1 MSSRSRKG
9 DQDQERLVLWVQD
22 QDQERLVLGVQDQ
35 DQERLVLG
43 VQEGSDGSR
52 YEGQFLDGLK
62 HGRGKYTFVNGEYHE
77 GFYYK
82 DYRHGNGQYCW
93 PMGQKF
99 TGKFY
104 LNRREGYGHQVFL
117 NGATFQGLF
126 HMDHRLGPG
135 VVTYSDGCQNV
146 GLWVGPLLL
155 RFCSPL
161 EEGFSLKNFPEYAAL
176 MDPAATPDSLTQ
188 TQADR
193 DLLLVD
199 EDCIYPPGIERF
211 CTNGDLLPLPPRRR
225 KMLDQQFFGKLWEP
239 EMNPYL
245 GYKRDPYANLSFHVR
260 LQENIHKHR
269 RLAEHVSWDVAAV
282 LSMNRDG
289 FGPKGILEVSS
300 EQLIRHASR
309 GELAAVAQ
317 ILKRR
322 TVYPDVA
329 DSQDNTALIAATI
342 NNRHD
347 VICLLLNRGV
357 HIDKLNCEGM
367 SALAVCLVL
376 FYPFHSLN
384 TTMLESPQTQV
395 LKKSSSCGSSSRI
408 SHVDF
413 TRAPHSRPQTSNTT
427 LSQHSDRT
435 AEKPT
440 DHISH
445 PSELVPELERRVS
458 RSETKLSSSCGSSS
472 QISQVDFTRDPLH
485 SRPQTSNTT
494 LSQHSDR
501 TSEEPTDHISHPSE
515 LVPELERRVSR
526 SETKLSSSCG
536 SSSQISQVDF
546 TRDPLHSR
554 PQTSN
559 TTLSQHSHRT
569 AEEPT
574 AHISHPIELVPE
586 LERRFSRADSAGEVR
601 DDTSCSVSSTTTL
614 QDTEETEH
622 KMAAMTIENNARLET
637 LKILLERGADPNLSR
652 VPMPVLFLAI
662 MASDIDGVRR
672 LLLGGARTDIP
683 LLPQRKG
690 LYPLHVAAALPG
702 GAGLRITEML
712 FCAITDPDAQA
723 CDQDDIY
730 EPDKE
735 TLSADEQPRRNGG
748 GRTALHVACQRVSD
762 DQDAGKV
769 VALLLSHRASTH
781 LLWSGHSPLSLAIA
795 SGNKQ
800 AVKELLRGGADPNLP
815 LGREV
820 GSALCAVAN
829 INYHWRDDRLQLLDM
844 LVQAGAD
851 FLMPIM
857 VGGVEG
863 TAVDF
868 AYNSFHQDG
877 RIAHTPYLT
886 LTHRERETFNKRHQL
901 LSMMGN
907 LLRQTAVQ
915 REKEALEREQQL
927 RLNEPGASSS
937 NKPRLRRKGRRRN
950 VEKYRIP
957 LFKFC
962 YDCGR
967 SASVTLT
974 SCFSCHKVSFCSQ
987 DCKLKA
993 WKARHRDEC
1002 VKPKVSG
1009 SQRKVVVH
1017 KHLTEKVQVKRKHNY
1032 SHI

>member
-1 MSSRSRKG
+1 MLSRTRKG
-9 DQDQERLVLWVQD
+9 DPQAAGGAGGAGGGGGGEAAGRGGEKPGSGGHRAGHQAAAPGEQGRLVP
-22 QDQERLVLGVQDQ
+22 
-35 DQERLVLG
+35 G

-52 YEGQFLDGLK
+52 YEGEFMDGLK

-77 GFYYK
+77 GSYYR
-82 DYRHGNGQYCW
+82 DYRHGDGQYCW

-104 LNRREGYGHQVFL
+104 LNRREGYGHQEFL

-161 EEGFSLKNFPEYAAL
+161 EEGFSLKSFPEYAAY
-176 MDPAATPDSLTQ
+176 MDPAAAPDSLTQ
-188 TQADR
+188 PPVLDFPKTQADR

-225 KMLDQQFFGKLWEP
+225 KKLDQQFFGELWEP

-245 GYKRDPYANLSFHVR
+245 GYKRDPYADLPLQAR
-260 LQENIHKHR
+260 LRENIHKHR
-269 RLAEHVSWDVAAV
+269 RQAEHVCWDVAAV
-282 LSMNRDG
+282 LSMNREG

-309 GELAAVAQ
+309 GELPAVTQ
-317 ILKRR
+317 ILQGR

-347 VICLLLNRGV
+347 VMHLLLNRGV
-357 HIDKLNCEGM
+357 DIDKLNCEGM
-367 SALAVCLVL
+367 SALAVCHVL

-395 LKKSSSCGSSSRI
+395 LKNPSSY
-408 SHVDF
+408 
-413 TRAPHSRPQTSNTT
+413 
-427 LSQHSDRT
+427 
-435 AEKPT
+435 
-440 DHISH
+440 
-445 PSELVPELERRVS
+445 RR
-458 RSETKLSSSCGSSS
+458 SS
-472 QISQVDFTRDPLH
+472 QISQVDFTRDPLA
-485 SRPQTSNTT
+485 
-494 LSQHSDR
+494 
-501 TSEEPTDHISHPSE
+501 
-515 LVPELERRVSR
+515 
-526 SETKLSSSCG
+526 
-536 SSSQISQVDF
+536 
-546 TRDPLHSR
+546 LHNR

-559 TTLSQHSHRT
+559 TTLSQHSHWT

-574 AHISHPIELVPE
+574 DHISHHSNNVSNNSEEEVE
-586 LERRFSRADSAGEVR
+586 DDS
-601 DDTSCSVSSTTTL
+601 SSSVSSTTP
-614 QDTEETEH
+614 QDTQETAH
-622 KMAAMTIENNARLET
+622 KMAAMSIENDARLET
-637 LKILLERGADPNLSR
+637 LRILLERGADPNLSR

-662 MASDIDGVRR
+662 MASDTEGVRR
-672 LLLGGARTDIP
+672 LLLRGARTDIP
-683 LLPQRKG
+683 LPPERKG
-690 LYPLHVAAALPG
+690 LFPLHVAAALPG
-702 GAGLRITEML
+702 RAGLQITEL
-712 FCAITDPDAQA
+712 LLCAITDPDAQA
-723 CDQDDIY
+723 CDRDDIF
-730 EPDKE
+730 EPDKKSQE
-735 TLSADEQPRRNGG
+735 TLSTEQPPRLNGG

-762 DQDAGKV
+762 SQDAGEV

-795 SGNKQ
+795 SGNEQ
-800 AVKELLRGGADPNLP
+800 AVEELLRGGADPNLP

-820 GSALCAVAN
+820 GSALCAVSN
-829 INYHWRDDRLQLLDM
+829 INYHWGDDRLQLLDM
-844 LVQAGAD
+844 LVKAGAD
-851 FLMPIM
+851 FLMPVM

-868 AYNSFHQDG
+868 AYNSFNQDG
-877 RIAHTPYLT
+877 RIAHTPYLA
-886 LTHRERETFNKRHQL
+886 LTHRERETFTKRHQI

-907 LLRQTAVQ
+907 LLREAAVQ

-927 RLNEPGASSS
+927 TLNEPGASSS
-937 NKPRLRRKGRRRN
+937 DKPPLRREGRRHN
-950 VEKYRIP
+950 AEKQRKP
-957 LFKFC
+957 FFKFC

-967 SASVTLT
+967 SASVKLT

-1002 VKPKVSG
+1002 AEVKASG

-1017 KHLTEKVQVKRKHNY
+1017 KQLTVTQKVQVKMKHNY